1 MSTFHDDKLWQESY
15 TALLDLLEATNEND
29 ADVIDQVRK
38 HAMMVLTEVAQGV
51 ATRDR
56 RFRDTKLRGAYSI
69 SVALRSL
76 LSVAWANED
85 LDDEVFQKLDGVY
98 EELGKKLP
106 Q

>member
-1 MSTFHDDKLWQESY
+1 MATFHDDKLWQEAY

-29 ADVIDQVRK
+29 ADVIDQIRK

-69 SVALRSL
+69 CVALRSL

-85 LDDEVFQKLDGVY
+85 LDDEIFGKLDGAY
-98 EELGKKLP
+98 ETLANKLP
-106 Q
+106 N